1 MKKRM
6 GALLAALLM
15 LLAAVPALAAENSIS
30 SLCVWVSLNG
40 DGSADIEE
48 EWKIR
53 SVYDGTEYYKALNN
67 VGESAVSDLR
77 VTDDRGMEYETLNG
91 WDVDASFDEK
101 ANRCG
106 IRPTDNGS
114 YELCWGIS
122 EMGDR
127 TYTISYHLEN
137 LVKHYED
144 ADGFY
149 YRFVS
154 DGMSSAPEYAQV
166 AVWMADGTAMT
177 EENCEAW
184 AFGYDGEVHF
194 RDGEIDAWTTG
205 SMGDSDYINL
215 LVRFQPGWFSAPL
228 TAGTFADV
236 QDRALNADKYEMI
249 EAMTVLGIVAV
260 LALIVGVIV
269 YRKRTHIVLAD
280 GTNLRR
286 VRQRDI
292 ENREHPPCESIEENH
307 ALLRLGREVPN
318 SPVSAYLIR
327 WGLNQ
332 NATLERNPK
341 DEDDAVLTLRC
352 PPEGTPP
359 EADLYEMFRE
369 VSFRGS
375 LPLDA
380 WQDWLEDHSYA
391 MDRWKESMEDFG
403 QRALIA
409 HGWAQEDAKGKLR
422 LTREGYDRYVELLG
436 YRKTL
441 QEIGRSG
448 APSVSDSQWRQLLVY
463 AAYFELAKDVV
474 PCFDRVPQE
483 IWAEDPYYMDSSYY
497 LFAAGCGRHYAEP
510 PASESSGGGGSAF
523 SSGGGGFSGGGGGG
537 SR

>member
-1 MKKRM
+1 MRT
-6 GALLAALLM
+6 A
-15 LLAAVPALAAENSIS
+15 NS
-30 SLCVWVSLNG
+30 
-40 DGSADIEE
+40 
-48 EWKIR
+48 
-53 SVYDGTEYYKALNN
+53 
-67 VGESAVSDLR
+67 
-77 VTDDRGMEYETLNG
+77 
-91 WDVDASFDEK
+91 
-101 ANRCG
+101 
-106 IRPTDNGS
+106 
-114 YELCWGIS
+114 
-122 EMGDR
+122 
-127 TYTISYHLEN
+127 
-137 LVKHYED
+137 
-144 ADGFY
+144 
-149 YRFVS
+149 
-154 DGMSSAPEYAQV
+154 
-166 AVWMADGTAMT
+166 
-177 EENCEAW
+177 
-184 AFGYDGEVHF
+184 
-194 RDGEIDAWTTG
+194 
-205 SMGDSDYINL
+205 
-215 LVRFQPGWFSAPL
+215 
-228 TAGTFADV
+228 
-236 QDRALNADKYEMI
+236 
-249 EAMTVLGIVAV
+249 
-260 LALIVGVIV
+260 
-269 YRKRTHIVLAD
+269 
-280 GTNLRR
+280 
-286 VRQRDI
+286 
-292 ENREHPPCESIEENH
+292 PPCESIEENH

-359 EADLYEMFRE
+359 EAELYEMFHE